1 MTHQQTHA
9 ALLAAVE
16 ALLAAVKAQGTPQPP
31 RHSTSRPRPP
41 RRRERWLTP
50 DEVTAG
56 FARLRAELAASE

>member
-16 ALLAAVKAQGTPQPP
+16 ALLAAVKAQGTHQPP

-41 RRRERWLTP
+41 RRRERWLTH

-56 FARLRAELAASE
+56 FARLRAELAATE